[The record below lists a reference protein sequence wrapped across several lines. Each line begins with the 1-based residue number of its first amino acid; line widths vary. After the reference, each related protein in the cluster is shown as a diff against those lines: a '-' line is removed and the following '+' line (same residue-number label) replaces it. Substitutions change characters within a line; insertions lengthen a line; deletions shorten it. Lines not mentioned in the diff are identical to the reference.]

1 MYRAHRRLYASPS
14 FARPRRVHKTS
25 RHTTRVRRIEEAAFF
40 GCWALHKIQL
50 PVDAIQRN
58 AFENCTHL
66 QDVRLPAVTT
76 VDKYAF
82 RGCNALRNIHMPQVR
97 ILEDNVF
104 QGCPLDK
111 MVLPALQQVENNTF
125 QHNTCPLFAPSTLHV
140 PYTPKYDIT
149 RNSTEPTGNSSSGN
163 HTSEPESS
171 RKDSPRESRP
181 RQTKPCTS
189 STNTASRTT
198 QHYDNSST
206 H

>member
-1 MYRAHRRLYASPS
+1 MLS
-14 FARPRRVHKTS
+14 
-25 RHTTRVRRIEEAAFF
+25 
-40 GCWALHKIQL
+40 LHKIQL

-149 RNSTEPTGNSSSGN
+149 PQQYRAYRELVEWEPHFRARIFAKRLSTRVP
-163 HTSEPESS
+163 
-171 RKDSPRESRP
+171 SPAD
-181 RQTKPCTS
+181 KPCTS
-189 STNTASRTT
+189 YTNTASRTT